1 MVIQTPTPPPTPKFL
16 KISAVRPILAVI
28 PQLPIAVFYAAALLF
43 ALLGA
48 ALIPKIKA
56 AHSRE
61 GTLEEQITPLIF
73 GAVLLGL
80 IFVLT
85 RTSIT
90 LHSYGFFLILGFGI
104 ATWNA
109 CLEAKRRGYDPNI
122 VLDLMLPMLIVTV
135 ACCRIVYV
143 LLNREQFPNFKH
155 VFEVWNG
162 GLSFHGIFPGSIAV
176 VSYFAYTRKMRFGEL
191 ADILAPSVFLGYVFG
206 RLGCFFNGCCYGYA
220 CDLPWAVS
228 FPMEENRSVLTPP
241 SHPTQLYSAA
251 LAIGLFFIMQRAKV
265 SPRWNQFSGQLTLLF
280 FALYAV
286 ERFFIEI
293 FRAGATARYL
303 FGSPF
308 TEAQWASIF
317 GLIIIAVFWLVLS
330 ARERVQRSKQTLEA
344 PSTSVIE
351 V

>member
-1 MVIQTPTPPPTPKFL
+1 M
-16 KISAVRPILAVI
+16 RPILAII
-28 PQLPIAVFYAAALLF
+28 PQLPLAAFYAAALLF
-43 ALLGA
+43 ALLGV
-48 ALIPKIKA
+48 ALIPKISA
-56 AHSRE
+56 TRSRE
-61 GTLEEQITPLIF
+61 GELEELLTPLIF

-80 IFVLT
+80 LFVLT

-122 VLDLMLPMLIVTV
+122 VLDLMLPMLVVTV
-135 ACCRIVYV
+135 AACRVVYV
-143 LLNREQFPNFKH
+143 LLNRDQFPNFER

-162 GLSFHGIFPGSIAV
+162 GLSFHGIFPGSVAV
-176 VSYFAYTRKMRFGEL
+176 VAYFAHKNKMRFGAL

-220 CDLPWAVS
+220 CDLPWAVR
-228 FPMEENRSVLTPP
+228 FPMEENRAILTPP

-251 LAIGLFFIMQRAKV
+251 LAIGLFFLMQRAKTA
-265 SPRWNQFSGQLTLLF
+265 PKWNQFPGQITLLF

-286 ERFFIEI
+286 ERFFIEF

-303 FGSPF
+303 FNSPF

-317 GLIIIAVFWLVLS
+317 GLMGIAIFWRVLS
-330 ARERVQRSKQTLEA
+330 ARAAKAQRAEQAQQPLEA
-344 PSTSVIE
+344 PTSVVE